1 MLSCTPFKEMNEFEN
16 YYTDDNSEDAKS
28 IKKKIVSFN
37 KAENSSS
44 LNKKRK
50 NKKEILSDTKYF
62 TFEKNESH
70 NINIKWNDCIYV
82 GCEDDS
88 IKVIKISTESITKR
102 LLGY

>member
-1 MLSCTPFKEMNEFEN
+1 MLSCISFKEMNEFEN
-16 YYTDDNSEDAKS
+16 YYTDDNSEDFKS
-28 IKKKIVSFN
+28 IKKKILSFD

-50 NKKEILSDTKYF
+50 NKKEIHYDTKDF
-62 TFEKNESH
+62 TLEKNESK
-70 NINIKWNDCIYV
+70 NINIWNDCIYV

-88 IKVIKISTESITKR
+88 IKVIKINTESITKR